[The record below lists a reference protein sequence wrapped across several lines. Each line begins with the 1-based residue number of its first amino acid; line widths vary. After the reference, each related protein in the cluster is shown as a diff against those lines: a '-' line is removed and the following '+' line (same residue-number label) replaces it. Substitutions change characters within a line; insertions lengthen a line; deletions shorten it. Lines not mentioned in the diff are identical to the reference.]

1 MRNKVVMDGVRRR
14 GVAGARQL
22 RAPLLFSLAMVAI
35 AAISSGGSAA
45 LAASPSGASSAHV
58 LFFSGKLDAS
68 QVVGGSASTAKGKA
82 VVRID
87 TVAQTITTD
96 LSWSGL
102 SGPADRSHIHSGDPG
117 TPTDDKFFHEVLSP
131 EARTVPCGWD
141 GATFAECVP
150 TTGSSHDVLNMSD
163 YIPDPGACPDM
174 QCIVDTAVPNGF
186 FIDMH
191 TQLYPGGEIRGQLTV
206 VPRRPDARVRLGK
219 SGSYLGNNVY
229 NTTARHQ
236 SVAGAAPLGGSVA
249 YQVSIQ
255 NDAKA
260 FRDRFTV
267 SVTGVV
273 APGYHVTYLAG
284 GADITS
290 GVVAGTYTTG
300 AVAAGGNTLVTV
312 IVHVG
317 HGAAVGSRSDLMVTV
332 TSFSDPGVSDT
343 VGITARRH

>member
-1 MRNKVVMDGVRRR
+1 MRNTVLMDGGQRR
-14 GVAGARQL
+14 GAAGARQL
-22 RAPLLFSLAMVAI
+22 RTPFLFSLAVFAI
-35 AAISSGGSAA
+35 ATISSGGSAA
-45 LAASPSGASSAHV
+45 LAASPGGTSSAHV
-58 LFFSGKLDAS
+58 IFFSGHLDAS
-68 QVVGGSASTAKGKA
+68 QVVGGTPSTAKGTA
-82 VVRID
+82 AVRID

-117 TPTDDKFFHEVLSP
+117 TPTDDKFFHEVLTP

-141 GATFAECVP
+141 SATFAECVP
-150 TTGSSHDVLNMSD
+150 TSGSSHDVLNIAD

-206 VPRRPDARVRLGK
+206 VRRRPDGRVRLGK
-219 SGSYLGNNVY
+219 SGPYLGNNVY
-229 NTTARHQ
+229 NTTGRHQ
-236 SVAGAAPLGGSVA
+236 SISGAASVGGSVA

-267 SVTGVV
+267 TVSGVF
-273 APGYHVTYLAG
+273 APGFDVRYLTGA
-284 GADITS
+284 ADITTS
-290 GVVAGTYTTG
+290 VDAGTYTTR
-300 AVAAGGNTLVTV
+300 AVAAGGKTLVTV

-317 HGAAVGSRSDLMVTV
+317 HRAAIGSESELMVTL
-332 TSFSDPGVSDT
+332 TSVSDPEVSDT
-343 VGITARRH
+343 VRITARRK

>member
-1 MRNKVVMDGVRRR
+1 MRNKFLMGGGPRYDAAGTRRR
-14 GVAGARQL
+14 RT
-22 RAPLLFSLAMVAI
+22 PLLFSMAMFAI
-35 AAISSGGSAA
+35 ATISSGGSAA
-45 LAASPSGASSAHV
+45 LAASPDGTSSAHV
-58 LFFSGKLDAS
+58 IFFSGDLNGL
-68 QVVGGSASTAKGKA
+68 QVVGGTPSTATGTA

-96 LSWSGL
+96 LAWSGL

-117 TPTDDKFFHEVLSP
+117 TPTDNKFFHEVLTP

-141 GATFAECVP
+141 SATFAECVP
-150 TTGSSHDVLNMSD
+150 PSGSSHDVLDMAD

-191 TQLYPGGEIRGQLTV
+191 TELYPSGEIRGQLTV
-206 VPRRPDARVRLGK
+206 VPRRPDARIRLGT
-219 SGSYLGNNVY
+219 SGPYLGNDVY

-236 SVAGAAPLGGSVA
+236 SVSGAAPIGGSVA

-267 SVTGVV
+267 TVTGVI
-273 APGYHVTYLAG
+273 APGYHVRYLTGAG
-284 GADITS
+284 DITT
-290 GVVAGTYTTG
+290 GVDAGTYTTR
-300 AVAAGGNTLVTV
+300 AIAAGGKTLVTV
-312 IVHVG
+312 TVHVG
-317 HGAAVGSRSDLMVTV
+317 HGAAIGSTSELMVTV
-332 TSFSDPGVSDT
+332 TSVSDPGVSDT
-343 VGITARRH
+343 VRFTARRH